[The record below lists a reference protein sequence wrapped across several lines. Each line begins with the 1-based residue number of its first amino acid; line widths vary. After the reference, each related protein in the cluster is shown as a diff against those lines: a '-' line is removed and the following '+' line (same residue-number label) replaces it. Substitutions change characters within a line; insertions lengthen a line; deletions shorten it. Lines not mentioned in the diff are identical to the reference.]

1 MLMLC
6 TTDQQHNDGN
16 ILATIEGELIDDET
30 MSELA
35 NTDES
40 RADDGDDCQF
50 DDPVTSR
57 NERMLMPDDG
67 GVAHP
72 TDIQPFDDAS
82 AEFSD
87 ICDVPAGTPCA
98 TPSDVVDSQEEE
110 AFSFSNSAAVDR
122 QNFTDCAVDACG
134 DESVSRVDCVVGNA
148 LYDECDPSEPAG
160 DASKTTCSVTERD
173 NHHIET
179 VSDTGSLND
188 DRLETAGVSFPDMT
202 SLVSVIDT
210 YAVVDSSK
218 VISNVNS
225 TLTVSVPDT
234 DAESYSGVSASCSA
248 DEVLVDDT
256 QQAGG
261 LPDEAVEA
269 ISIEAKK
276 KGFRVRFHED
286 HVTGYHDPPTPWREG

>member
-1 MLMLC
+1 VLMLC

-16 ILATIEGELIDDET
+16 IVATIEGELIDDEA
-30 MSELA
+30 MAELA

-40 RADDGDDCQF
+40 RADDGDDCQC

-57 NERMLMPDDG
+57 NERMLMPDDNWSG
-67 GVAHP
+67 GVAHR
-72 TDIQPFDDAS
+72 TEIQPFDDGS

-87 ICDVPAGTPCA
+87 ICDVPAGIPCTA
-98 TPSDVVDSQEEE
+98 QSDVVESQEEE
-110 AFSFSNSAAVDR
+110 TFSFSNSAAIDT
-122 QNFTDCAVDACG
+122 QNFTDCAVDACSN
-134 DESVSRVDCVVGNA
+134 ESVSPVDCVVGNA
-148 LYDECDPSEPAG
+148 SYNECDPSEPAG
-160 DASKTTCSVTERD
+160 DASCSVTEYD
-173 NHHIET
+173 SHHIET
-179 VSDTGSLND
+179 VSDTRLLND
-188 DRLETAGVSFPDMT
+188 DRLETEGVSFADMT

-210 YAVVDSSK
+210 YAVVDSSD
-218 VISNVNS
+218 VISDVDS
-225 TLTVSVPDT
+225 TLIVSVPDT
-234 DAESYSGVSASCSA
+234 DAESDSGVSASCFA

-256 QQAGG
+256 QQASG